1 MEKPG
6 KRLDPGLPSLLFQSL
21 DLWTR
26 ITIEV
31 NMLIN

>member
-1 MEKPG
+1 MEKSG
-6 KRLDPGLPSLLFQSL
+6 KRLDPGLPSLLFQCL
-21 DLWTR
+21 DPWTR